1 MGGLLEMRVDFLK
14 DFDIRMKKVGAY
26 VLLCKNSMFKNTWKN
41 FGFEETHEYINLIFA
56 VMLYIMEESLKDE
69 YCTMDSIGS
78 FIDDVNMKYFKKS
91 LSYEECMDLGE
102 FIVNIVL
109 CDEGKA
115 MYFKGFNFKEGEY
128 KDLYIG
134 FVSNKIVYVD
144 DVVKRTSYYLTD
156 DGYSLLLSTL
166 EIESNMKLT
175 IHEMIF
181 KLHLEKASY
190 DKAVDDVKN
199 IFNLLR
205 IQLQKMHDAIRRIR
219 QNALNY
225 SVEEYRQLLEGNMDS
240 LNATRKK
247 FNEYRVMVNLR
258 IQEIKDQGINIKKL
272 NDKELE
278 NLKFLGIIEQYL
290 GRAIEEQQ
298 KILNTHFDFKSIYS
312 KELEEMASMSLIK
325 RFNIGAG
332 IFDKI
337 SEDSSKLASIDYIFR
352 PLYRSPIN
360 KMYNLN
366 KCLQYQKSIKAKE
379 LEEDEVVSFE
389 ESHFLEE
396 KREKARIK
404 LVKYKNSLRIILE
417 SAYVKGEVS
426 LKELS
431 EKVKEDANNKQVLI
445 PTVEIFREIIIELL
459 KYKHIDISELKKEKE
474 ETISEKEKF
483 EFELNETILNLVDE
497 NIELSDIKTI
507 YISKILHSKEKI
519 KFYGLPS
526 DNGIV
531 KTVICSNVSFKVE
544 KK

>member
-1 MGGLLEMRVDFLK
+1 MRVDFLK
-14 DFDIRMKKVGAY
+14 DFNIRMKKVGSY

-41 FGFEETHEYINLIFA
+41 YGFEETHEYMNLIFA

-69 YCTMDSIGS
+69 FCTMDSIGS
-78 FIDDVNMKYFKKS
+78 FIDDVNMKYFKKP
-91 LSYEECMDLGE
+91 LSYEECKDLGE

-115 MYFKGFNFKEGEY
+115 MYFKGFDFKEGEY
-128 KDLYIG
+128 TDIYIS

-205 IQLQKMHDAIRRIR
+205 IQLQKMHDAVRKIR

-225 SVEEYRQLLEGNMDS
+225 SVEEYKQLLEGNMDS
-240 LNATRKK
+240 LTATRKK
-247 FNEYRVMVNLR
+247 FNEYRTMVNLK
-258 IQEIKDQGINIKKL
+258 IQEIKEQGINVKKL
-272 NDKELE
+272 NGKELE
-278 NLKFLGIIEQYL
+278 NLNFLGIIGQYL

-298 KILNTHFDFKSIYS
+298 KILNTHFDFKSVYS

-325 RFNIGAG
+325 RFNIGTD
-332 IFDKI
+332 IYDVI
-337 SEDSSKLASIDYIFR
+337 SNDCSKLDSIDYIFR
-352 PLYRSPIN
+352 PLYRSPVN
-360 KMYNLN
+360 KIYNLN
-366 KCLQYQKSIKAKE
+366 KCLQYQKPIKAKE

-389 ESHFLEE
+389 EGHWIQE
-396 KREKARIK
+396 KREKSRIK
-404 LVKYKNSLRIILE
+404 LLKYKSSLKVILQSTNE
-417 SAYVKGEVS
+417 KGEVS

-431 EKVKEDANNKQVLI
+431 EKIKEDPNNKKLLI
-445 PTVEIFREIIIELL
+445 PTVEIFREVIIELL
-459 KYKHIDISELKKEKE
+459 KYSHIDISELKKEKE

-497 NIELSDIKTI
+497 TIELNDIKNI
-507 YISKILHSKEKI
+507 YISKVLRSEEKI

-544 KK
+544 R

>member
-1 MGGLLEMRVDFLK
+1 MRVDFLK
-14 DFDIRMKKVGAY
+14 DFDIRMKKVGSY
-26 VLLCKNSMFKNTWKN
+26 VLLCKNSMFRNTWKN
-41 FGFEETHEYINLIFA
+41 YGFEETHEYMNLIFA

-69 YCTMDSIGS
+69 FCTMDSIGS
-78 FIDDVNMKYFKKS
+78 FIDDINMKYFKKP
-91 LSYEECMDLGE
+91 LSYEECKDLGE
-102 FIVNIVL
+102 FIVNVVL

-115 MYFKGFNFKEGEY
+115 MYFKGFDFKEGEY
-128 KDLYIG
+128 TDIYIS
-134 FVSNKIVYVD
+134 FISNKIVYVD

-190 DKAVDDVKN
+190 DKAVDDIKN

-205 IQLQKMHDAIRRIR
+205 IQLQKMHDAVRTIR

-240 LNATRKK
+240 LTATRKK
-247 FNEYRVMVNLR
+247 FNEYRTMVNLK
-258 IQEIKDQGINIKKL
+258 IQEIKEQGINVKKL

-278 NLKFLGIIEQYL
+278 NLNFLGIIGQYL
-290 GRAIEEQQ
+290 SRAIEEQQ
-298 KILNTHFDFKSIYS
+298 KILNTHFDFKSVYS

-325 RFNIGAG
+325 RFNIGTD
-332 IFDKI
+332 IYDVI
-337 SEDSSKLASIDYIFR
+337 SNDCSKLDAIDYIFR
-352 PLYRSPIN
+352 PLYRSPVN
-360 KMYNLN
+360 KIYNLN
-366 KCLQYQKSIKAKE
+366 KCLQYQKPIKAKE

-389 ESHFLEE
+389 EGHWIQE
-396 KREKARIK
+396 KREKSRIK
-404 LVKYKNSLRIILE
+404 LLKYKNSLKIILQSACE
-417 SAYVKGEVS
+417 SGEIS
-426 LKELS
+426 LKEIS
-431 EKVKEDANNKQVLI
+431 QKVKTDPNIKELLI

-459 KYKHIDISELKKEKE
+459 KYSHIDISELKKEKE

-483 EFELNETILNLVDE
+483 EFELNETILNLVE
-497 NIELSDIKTI
+497 ETIELSDIKNI
-507 YISKILHSKEKI
+507 YVSKILQSEEKI

-526 DNGIV
+526 DNSIV

-544 KK
+544 R

>member
-1 MGGLLEMRVDFLK
+1 MRVDFLK
-14 DFDIRMKKVGAY
+14 DFNIRMKKVGSY

-41 FGFEETHEYINLIFA
+41 YGFEQTHEYMNLIFA

-91 LSYEECMDLGE
+91 LSYEQCKDLGE

-115 MYFKGFNFKEGEY
+115 MYFKGFDFKEGEY
-128 KDLYIG
+128 TNIYIS

-166 EIESNMKLT
+166 EIENNMKLT

-205 IQLQKMHDAIRRIR
+205 IQLQKMHDAISKIR

-240 LNATRKK
+240 LNTTRKK
-247 FNEYRVMVNLR
+247 FNEYRVMVNLK
-258 IQEIKDQGINIKKL
+258 IQEIENQNINVKKL

-278 NLKFLGIIEQYL
+278 NLNFLGIIGQYL

-298 KILNTHFDFKSIYS
+298 KILNTHFDFKSVYS

-325 RFNIGAG
+325 RFNIGTD
-332 IFDKI
+332 IYDII
-337 SEDSSKLASIDYIFR
+337 SKDSSKLACIDYIFR
-352 PLYRSPIN
+352 SLYRSPIN

-366 KCLQYQKSIKAKE
+366 KCLQYQKPIKAKE

-389 ESHFLEE
+389 EGHWIQE
-396 KREKARIK
+396 KREKSRIK
-404 LVKYKNSLRIILE
+404 LLKYKSSLKVILE
-417 SAYVKGEVS
+417 SANVNGEVS
-426 LKELS
+426 LKEIS
-431 EKVKEDANNKQVLI
+431 QKVKDNPNNKDILI

-459 KYKHIDISELKKEKE
+459 KYSHIDISELKKEKA
-474 ETISEKEKF
+474 ETIYEKEKF
-483 EFELNETILNLVDE
+483 EFELNETILDLVEE
-497 NIELSDIKTI
+497 NIELSDVKNI
-507 YISKILHSKEKI
+507 YVSKILHSEEKI

-526 DNGIV
+526 DNGTV

-544 KK
+544 R

>member
-1 MGGLLEMRVDFLK
+1 MRVDFLK
-14 DFDIRMKKVGAY
+14 DFDVRMKKVGAY
-26 VLLCKNSMFKNTWKN
+26 VLLCKNSMFKNVWKN
-41 FGFEETHEYINLIFA
+41 YGFEETHEYINLIFA

-91 LSYEECMDLGE
+91 LSYEECKELGE
-102 FIVNIVL
+102 FIVNVVL

-115 MYFKGFNFKEGEY
+115 MYFKGFDFKEVEY
-128 KDLYIG
+128 TDIYIS

-181 KLHLEKASY
+181 KLHLEKANY

-240 LNATRKK
+240 LNTTRKK
-247 FNEYRVMVNLR
+247 FNEYRNMVNLK
-258 IQEIKDQGINIKKL
+258 IQEIREQDINVKKL
-272 NDKELE
+272 SGKELE

-290 GRAIEEQQ
+290 GRAMEEQQ
-298 KILNTHFDFKSIYS
+298 KILNTHFDFKSVYS

-325 RFNIGAG
+325 RFNIG
-332 IFDKI
+332 IDIYDKI
-337 SEDSSKLASIDYIFR
+337 MEDSSKLDTIDYILR
-352 PLYRSPIN
+352 PLYRAPIT
-360 KMYNLN
+360 KIYNLN
-366 KCLQYQKSIKAKE
+366 KCLQYQKTIKAKE

-389 ESHFLEE
+389 EGHFIQE
-396 KREKARIK
+396 KREKARAK
-404 LVKYKNSLRIILE
+404 LAKYRSSLKMILE
-417 SAYVKGEVS
+417 FASEKEEIS
-426 LKELS
+426 LKEIS
-431 EKVKEDANNKQVLI
+431 EKIKMDSNSKEVLI

-459 KYKHIDISELKKEKE
+459 KYKHIDIAELKKEKE

-483 EFELNETILNLVDE
+483 EFELNETILDLVCGQ
-497 NIELSDIKTI
+497 IELSDIKNI
-507 YISKILHSKEKI
+507 YISKIVDSKEKI

-526 DNGIV
+526 DKGIV
-531 KTVICSNVSFKVE
+531 KTVICSDVCFKVE
-544 KK
+544 R

>member
-1 MGGLLEMRVDFLK
+1 MRVEFLK
-14 DFDIRMKKVGAY
+14 DFNVRMKKVGAY

-41 FGFEETHEYINLIFA
+41 YGFEETHEYINLIFA

-78 FIDDVNMKYFKKS
+78 FIDDINMKYFKKS
-91 LSYEECMDLGE
+91 LSYEQCKDLGE

-115 MYFKGFNFKEGEY
+115 MYFKGFDFKEGEY
-128 KDLYIG
+128 DDIYIS

-190 DKAVDDVKN
+190 DKAVDDIKN

-225 SVEEYRQLLEGNMDS
+225 SVDEYKQLLEGNMDS

-258 IQEIKDQGINIKKL
+258 IQEIKEQGINIKKL

-298 KILNTHFDFKSIYS
+298 KILNSHFDFKSVYS

-325 RFNIGAG
+325 RFNIGTD
-332 IFDKI
+332 IYDKI
-337 SEDSSKLASIDYIFR
+337 TADSSKLGSIDYILR

-360 KMYNLN
+360 KKYNLN
-366 KCLQYQKSIKAKE
+366 KCLQYQKPIKAKE
-379 LEEDEVVSFE
+379 LEEDELVSFE
-389 ESHFLEE
+389 EGHWIQE
-396 KREKARIK
+396 KREKAKIK
-404 LVKYKNSLRIILE
+404 LTKYKSSLKVILE
-417 SAYVKGEVS
+417 FASEKGKIS
-426 LKELS
+426 LKEIS
-431 EKVKEDANNKQVLI
+431 QKVKEDQNTREVLI

-459 KYKHIDISELKKEKE
+459 KYNHVDISELKKEKE
-474 ETISEKEKF
+474 ETISVKEKF
-483 EFELNETILNLVDE
+483 EFELNETILNLVADH
-497 NIELSDIKTI
+497 IEFRDIKYI
-507 YISKILHSKEKI
+507 YISKVLNSAEKI

-531 KTVICSNVSFKVE
+531 KTVICSDVTFKVE
-544 KK
+544 R

>member
-1 MGGLLEMRVDFLK
+1 MRVDFLK

-41 FGFEETHEYINLIFA
+41 YGFEETHEYINLIFA

-69 YCTMDSIGS
+69 HCTKDSIGS
-78 FIDDVNMKYFKKS
+78 FIDDINMKYFKKP
-91 LSYEECMDLGE
+91 LSYEECTDLGE
-102 FIVNIVL
+102 FIVTIVL

-115 MYFKGFNFKEGEY
+115 MYFKGFDFEKGDY
-128 KDLYIG
+128 VDIYIS
-134 FVSNKIVYVD
+134 FVGNKIVYVD

-166 EIESNMKLT
+166 EIESYMKLT

-181 KLHLEKASY
+181 KIHLEKASY
-190 DKAVDDVKN
+190 EKAVDDIKN

-205 IQLQKMHDAIRRIR
+205 IQLQKMHDATRRIR

-247 FNEYRVMVNLR
+247 FNEYRNMVNLK
-258 IQEIKDQGINIKKL
+258 IQEISEWDINVKKL
-272 NDKELE
+272 SGKDLE

-298 KILNTHFDFKSIYS
+298 KILNTHFDFKSVYS

-325 RFNIGAG
+325 RFNIETD
-332 IFDKI
+332 IYDKI
-337 SEDSSKLASIDYIFR
+337 ICDSSKLDAIDSILR
-352 PLYRSPIN
+352 PLFRAPIN
-360 KMYNLN
+360 KFYNIN
-366 KCLQYQKSIKAKE
+366 KCLQYQKTIKAKE
-379 LEEDEVVSFE
+379 VEEDEVVSFE
-389 ESHFLEE
+389 EGHWLQE
-396 KREKARIK
+396 KREKAR
-404 LVKYKNSLRIILE
+404 LNLGKYKSSLKVILE
-417 SAYVKGEVS
+417 FASEKGEVS
-426 LKELS
+426 LKEIS
-431 EKVKEDANNKQVLI
+431 EKIKECPNSKEVLI

-459 KYKHIDISELKKEKE
+459 KYKHIDIAELKKEKE

-483 EFELNETILNLVDE
+483 DFELNETILDLVCE
-497 NIELSDIKTI
+497 NIELSDIKNI
-507 YISKILHSKEKI
+507 YISKIIDSEEKI

-526 DNGIV
+526 DKGIV
-531 KTVICSNVSFKVE
+531 KTVICSNVCFAIE
-544 KK
+544 R

>member
-1 MGGLLEMRVDFLK
+1 MHMDFLK

-41 FGFEETHEYINLIFA
+41 YGFEETHEYINLIFA

-78 FIDDVNMKYFKKS
+78 FIDDINMKYFKKS
-91 LSYEECMDLGE
+91 LSYEDCKELGE
-102 FIVNIVL
+102 FIVNVVL

-115 MYFKGFNFKEGEY
+115 MYFKGFDFEEVEY
-128 KDLYIG
+128 TDIYIS

-205 IQLQKMHDAIRRIR
+205 IQLQKMHDATRRIR

-247 FNEYRVMVNLR
+247 FNEYRNMVNFK
-258 IQEIKDQGINIKKL
+258 IQEIKEQDINVKKL
-272 NDKELE
+272 SGKELE

-298 KILNTHFDFKSIYS
+298 KILNTHFDFKTVYS
-312 KELEEMASMSLIK
+312 KELEEMSSMSLIK
-325 RFNIGAG
+325 RFNIATD
-332 IFDKI
+332 IYDKVI
-337 SEDSSKLASIDYIFR
+337 SDSSKLDTIDYILR
-352 PLYRSPIN
+352 SLYRAPVNKTYNIN
-360 KMYNLN
+360 K
-366 KCLQYQKSIKAKE
+366 CIQYQKNIKEKE
-379 LEEDEVVSFE
+379 IKEDEVVSFE
-389 ESHFLEE
+389 EFHFLLE
-396 KREKARIK
+396 KKEKAR
-404 LVKYKNSLRIILE
+404 LQLEKYKSSLKMILE
-417 SAYVKGEVS
+417 FASEKGEIS
-426 LKELS
+426 LKEIS
-431 EKVKEDANNKQVLI
+431 EKIKENNSNKEVLI

-459 KYKHIDISELKKEKE
+459 KYKHIDIEELKKEKE
-474 ETISEKEKF
+474 ETISEKEKL
-483 EFELNETILNLVDE
+483 EFELNETILNLVE
-497 NIELSDIKTI
+497 EQIKLSDIKNI
-507 YISKILHSKEKI
+507 YISKILDSKEKI

-526 DNGIV
+526 DKGIV
-531 KTVICSNVSFKVE
+531 KTVICSDVCFRVN

>member
-1 MGGLLEMRVDFLK
+1 MRVDFLK
-14 DFDIRMKKVGAY
+14 DFDVRMKKVGAY
-26 VLLCKNSMFKNTWKN
+26 LLLCKNSMFKNVWKN
-41 FGFEETHEYINLIFA
+41 YGFEETHEYINLIFA

-91 LSYEECMDLGE
+91 LSYEECKELGE
-102 FIVNIVL
+102 FIVNVVL

-115 MYFKGFNFKEGEY
+115 MYFKGFDFKEGEY
-128 KDLYIG
+128 TDIYIS

-240 LNATRKK
+240 LNTTRKK
-247 FNEYRVMVNLR
+247 FNEYRNMVNIK
-258 IQEIKDQGINIKKL
+258 IQEIREQDINVKKL
-272 NDKELE
+272 SGKELE

-298 KILNTHFDFKSIYS
+298 KILNTHFDFKSVYS

-325 RFNIGAG
+325 RFNIGTD
-332 IFDKI
+332 IYDKI
-337 SEDSSKLASIDYIFR
+337 MEDSSKLDTIDCILR
-352 PLYRSPIN
+352 PLYRAPIT
-360 KMYNLN
+360 KIYNLN
-366 KCLQYQKSIKAKE
+366 KCLQYQKTIKAKE

-389 ESHFLEE
+389 EGHFIEQ
-396 KREKARIK
+396 KREKARAK
-404 LVKYKNSLRIILE
+404 LEKYRSSLKVILE
-417 SAYVKGEVS
+417 FASEKGEIS
-426 LKELS
+426 LKEIS
-431 EKVKEDANNKQVLI
+431 EKIKNDGNSKEVLI

-459 KYKHIDISELKKEKE
+459 KYKHVDIEELKKEKE

-483 EFELNETILNLVDE
+483 EFELNETILDLVCGQ
-497 NIELSDIKTI
+497 IELSDIKNI
-507 YISKILHSKEKI
+507 YISKIVDSKEKI

-526 DNGIV
+526 DKGIV
-531 KTVICSNVSFKVE
+531 KTVICSDVSFKVE
-544 KK
+544 R